1 MPEFVSGADRLGD
14 GTSRAE
20 PASARRIGDAR
31 NLATQMLCVTR
42 AFGEDL
48 GYGNGCDERLR
59 VGVERA
65 LEHHAR
71 VRELDDLAEYRHR
84 DPMSDLPDDRQIV
97 RNEDIG
103 QVLFI
108 LQPQQKIEDLSLYV
122 DVQRGYRLVRDD
134 ELCCKRPRSRPAGAV
149 LRRTRVDIA
158 GRN

>member
-1 MPEFVSGADRLGD
+1 MVRLQLAGQDLGCDALRTSSVRLFCPRKGSEFSILAVLRFAVDMPEFVSGADRLGD

-71 VRELDDLAEYRHR
+71 VRELDDLAE
-84 DPMSDLPDDRQIV
+84 
-97 RNEDIG
+97 
-103 QVLFI
+103 
-108 LQPQQKIEDLSLYV
+108 
-122 DVQRGYRLVRDD
+122 
-134 ELCCKRPRSRPAGAV
+134 
-149 LRRTRVDIA
+149 
-158 GRN
+158 